1 MLKGNLEL
9 LVMSILAAQP
19 RHGYAIIEAL
29 RADSADAFDLPE
41 GTLYP
46 VLHRLEASG
55 LIVGAWSE
63 VGGRRRKSYTLTQRG
78 MTKAGITPIIPAS
91 RSLPAVPT
99 TSTMAIGFRLGVTT
113 LPTNITPMMRR
124 FMSAPKRCRRTA

>member
-9 LVMSILAAQP
+9 LVMSILARQP

-46 VLHRLEASG
+46 VLYRLEAAG
-55 LIVGAWSE
+55 LIVGSWSE
-63 VGGRRRKSYTLTQRG
+63 VGGRRRKSYALTERG
-78 MTKAGITPIIPAS
+78 MAALQQKRQLWDEFSSA
-91 RSLPAVPT
+91 
-99 TSTMAIGFRLGVTT
+99 
-113 LPTNITPMMRR
+113 
-124 FMSAPKRCRRTA
+124 MSAVLAKVPWPGPSSWRSGHHRVAD

>member
-1 MLKGNLEL
+1 MRGEMLKGNLEL

-63 VGGRRRKSYTLTQRG
+63 VGGRRRKSYALTQRG
-78 MTKAGITPIIPAS
+78 MTKLHEKRQSWDEFSA
-91 RSLPAVPT
+91 AVN
-99 TSTMAIGFRLGVTT
+99 AVLAK
-113 LPTNITPMMRR
+113 
-124 FMSAPKRCRRTA
+124 APWPRTA